1 MARTAYGQY
10 ITQTGGLCQH
20 LKRKKVKFFFEDVGK
35 RLDKE
40 QRIPDFSGFLVHKLV
55 WVFDALEHFLEQDKV
70 ING

>member
-20 LKRKKVKFFFEDVGK
+20 LKRKKVKFFFEEVGK

-55 WVFDALEHFLEQDKV
+55 
-70 ING
+70 